1 MKAIIFFIV
10 CSVVILPLYQVQR
23 GDVFDIDG
31 VEEVYFVKIQ
41 NGKQCYEKQENKT
54 FSIEDLSNNEGV
66 ILTVNKGLDCVIKD
80 FDIKIIKAE
89 NIDGLNVL
97 YGYTNIY
104 SDFIYVYGKQSNV
117 QLVES
122 QNKIIVGFPLIL
134 SGF

>member
-1 MKAIIFFIV
+1 M
-10 CSVVILPLYQVQR
+10 
-23 GDVFDIDG
+23 
-31 VEEVYFVKIQ
+31 
-41 NGKQCYEKQENKT
+41 
-54 FSIEDLSNNEGV
+54 